1 VGYRVVH
8 ILQNI
13 STKFNTLQSI
23 NHFATIAAFMKMSL
37 PIIDYPTLQ
46 ARDAQNGRTTTSL
59 KERSRLY
66 SALKDTGFAYLKHPR
81 VNQATIEALFGH
93 SKKFFAKPLEEKI
106 KIKGR
111 LEKGR
116 GPSQGY
122 SNPAKLAL
130 DPTTSDIKEFFG
142 MYRDDDT
149 DKPNQWLQDD
159 DSQAM
164 RKDLNSFFDSCHAV
178 ILELLSALAEQVGLP
193 PETLHPYVAEKNH
206 FIACLHYP
214 STHADAFKMRTRA
227 AAHTDY
233 GCLTLLLN
241 DSKGGLQVMQRD
253 GTYEYVPR
261 IDDCAVLNGK
271 TQHLSIEIVIGI
283 LTNKQ
288 SAI

>member
-1 VGYRVVH
+1 M
-8 ILQNI
+8 
-13 STKFNTLQSI
+13 STVE
-23 NHFATIAAFMKMSL
+23 KMSL
-37 PIIDYPTLQ
+37 PIIDYPTLH
-46 ARDAQNGRTTTSL
+46 ARDAQNNRTTLSL

-81 VNQATIEALFGH
+81 VNQATVDALFGH
-93 SKKFFAKPLEEKI
+93 TKKFFAKPIEEKI
-106 KIKGR
+106 KIKGE

-122 SNPAKLAL
+122 SNPAKLAQ
-130 DPTTSDIKEFFG
+130 DPTTSDLKEFFG

-149 DKPNQWLQDD
+149 DKPNQWLQDE
-159 DSQAM
+159 DSKAM
-164 RKDLNSFFDSCHAV
+164 RKDLVAFFESCHVV
-178 ILELLSALAEQVGLP
+178 ILELLSALAEEVGLP
-193 PETLHPYVAEKNH
+193 PETLHPHVAEKNH

-214 STHADAFKMRTRA
+214 STQTEAFRMRTRA

-241 DSKGGLQVMQRD
+241 DSKEGLQVMQRD

-271 TQHLSIEIVIGI
+271 TQRLSIVTTAGI
-283 LTNKQ
+283 LTSQ
-288 SAI
+288 